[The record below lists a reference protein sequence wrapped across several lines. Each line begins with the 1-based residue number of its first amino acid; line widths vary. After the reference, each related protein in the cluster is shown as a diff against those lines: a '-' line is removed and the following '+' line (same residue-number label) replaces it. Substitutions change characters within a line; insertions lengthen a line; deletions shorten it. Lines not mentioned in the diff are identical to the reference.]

1 MAEGGEQK
9 KVRLILKGAVIH
21 IPELIIEE
29 EE

>member
-1 MAEGGEQK
+1 MEEQK
-9 KVRLILKGAVIH
+9 RVKLILKGAVIH